1 VGRSAP
7 EWHQEGVLSVVV
19 FLGVSSV
26 VVFLGVSSVVVFLRL
41 VLLLLVSLGVEA
53 SLLSLM

>member
-1 VGRSAP
+1 LAP
-7 EWHQEGVLSVVV
+7 EWHQE
-19 FLGVSSV
+19 
-26 VVFLGVSSVVVFLRL
+26 GVSSVVVFLRL